1 MRAQD
6 PELENSRIKE
16 FGVSDRYT
24 EKLREILK
32 GSFMDVLS
40 RLFWMREPFI
50 RVPPSTLT

>member
-40 RLFWMREPFI
+40 RLF
-50 RVPPSTLT
+50 